1 MEQNHPDC
9 RLEKWL
15 KLNGLTTLMDDIIFA
30 LLGAAL
36 IASGVVDVLFE
47 LRRARLKAPTG
58 PDGKRRTDPADY

>member
-1 MEQNHPDC
+1 
-9 RLEKWL
+9 
-15 KLNGLTTLMDDIIFA
+15 MDDIIFA